1 MKRICFVI
9 TDAVSFNYLMRG
21 QLEFLKNKGYDLTLV
36 CGGSKEQ
43 LELLSKRQVGKVK
56 FIPFSRKIN
65 LFKDFYC
72 LIKLWLFLLTN
83 RFDAVVYST
92 PKALLLASIASFLSL
107 SEYRLCLFRG
117 RVYENY
123 TGKKFKF
130 FSLLDRL
137 SILLSSKAVFIS
149 SSLKDKYIDEGLVSP
164 SKSLLIASG
173 SSNGIDINCM
183 DNPHFAVL
191 KEKIKSEINY
201 SDDDFIVVFLA
212 RHCVDKGIEQWV
224 DIINKLNNEKN
235 IKFVSA
241 GSIEDDTSKEIV
253 ELLSKENNYFYLNQ
267 LDSVYPLLMIAD
279 LHLFLSHREGFGN
292 VAIEAAASGVPTFA
306 YDVTGVRDSVNQ
318 KSGRL
323 FSFLETKKIADEIRH
338 LCKER
343 CIEEQFNSSE
353 MQCWAIENFEQTYV
367 WGEYEKVY
375 SRAS

>member
-9 TDAVSFNYLMRG
+9 TDAVSFNCLMRG
-21 QLEFLKNKGYDLTLV
+21 QLEYLKNRGYDLTLV

-43 LELLSKRQVGKVK
+43 LEQLRKRQVGKIK
-56 FIPFSRKIN
+56 FIPFSRKISI
-65 LFKDFYC
+65 LKDIYC
-72 LIKLWLFLLTN
+72 LIKLWKFLLIN
-83 RFDAVVYST
+83 RFDSVVYST

-107 SEYRLCLFRG
+107 SEYRVCLFRG

-123 TGKKFKF
+123 KGKKYKF
-130 FSLLDRL
+130 FSLLDKISIGL
-137 SILLSSKAVFIS
+137 SNKVVFIS
-149 SSLKDKYIDEGLVSP
+149 SSLKDKYIEDGLVCP
-164 SKSLLIASG
+164 LKATLVANG
-173 SSNGIDINCM
+173 SSNGVDINCI
-183 DNPHFAVL
+183 DTPNFTVL
-191 KEKIKSEINY
+191 KEKIKNEIDYRDN
-201 SDDDFIVVFLA
+201 DFIVVFIA

-224 DIINKLNNEKN
+224 DIVNKLKNEKH

-241 GSIEDDTSKEIV
+241 GSIEDDISKKIIK
-253 ELLSKENNYFYLNQ
+253 LLSKENNYFYLNQ

-292 VAIEAAASGVPTFA
+292 VAIEAALSGVPTFA

-323 FSFLETKKIADEIRH
+323 FSFLETKEIADEIKH
-338 LCKER
+338 LYQER
-343 CIEEQFNSSE
+343 CIEEHFNSSE

-375 SRAS
+375 SRAN